1 MSKFILIKS
10 INVLTNNLKSCYLC
24 VLNKFDL
31 LMIRSASKKTVLSTL
46 VVLLATVAS
55 AQNILSLDSCRAL
68 TLEKNRDLHMGAL
81 RVEKAKNDHQA
92 AFTNYLPKV
101 TARGA
106 YIYNGKNV
114 ELLSDEQKT
123 RLQTMGDRVVQSMRD
138 NPTLQQALLGLIVAN
153 PSLAPKITSLMTDGM
168 AAISSGLNGLGHTV
182 VNDLVFDTH
191 NLTVGAVTLTQPLFM
206 GGKILAYN
214 RATALA
220 EELARTQEETTR
232 RDVVV
237 STDKAYWQVVSLVNK
252 KALASNYLDLL
263 KKLESDIE
271 KMVAEGVAT
280 KSDLLSVRVKVNE
293 AEMSLSKAEDGLYLS
308 RMLLC
313 QLCGLPLDTP
323 IKLADEGLE
332 DIHPHSYE
340 GSTSVDEAYARRSEL
355 KSLDLGMQIY
365 NEKMKIARSE
375 YMPKVALVGNILVS
389 NPSLYNG
396 FQKKFDWNWNVGVT
410 LSVPIWNWRETT
422 YKVRAAKAEYN
433 EQQERLRDVREKVE
447 MQVSQAVAG
456 VRESN
461 KRLTMAEQSLE
472 RAEENLRYATLGFQE
487 GVITVSQMLE
497 AQTAWLSARSTRL
510 EAKIDVQLSDVNLRR
525 VLGVEL

>member
-1 MSKFILIKS
+1 MK
-10 INVLTNNLKSCYLC
+10 
-24 VLNKFDL
+24 
-31 LMIRSASKKTVLSTL
+31 RG
-46 VVLLATVAS
+46 VLLVLLGLIASVAS
-55 AQNILSLDSCRAL
+55 AQEVLSLDSCRAL
-68 TLEKNRDLHMGAL
+68 ALEKNRDLQMGNL
-81 RVEKAKNDHQA
+81 RIEKAKNEHQA

-101 TARGA
+101 AARGA

-114 ELLSDEQKT
+114 ELLSNEQKT
-123 RLQTMGDRVVQSMRD
+123 RLQTMGDRMAQSARE
-138 NPTLQQALLGLIVAN
+138 NPALQRAFLGLLASN
-153 PSLAPKITSLMTDGM
+153 PSLAPLITSLLTDGM
-168 AAISSGLNGLGHTV
+168 GALTSSLNGLGHSV
-182 VNDLVFDTH
+182 VNDFSFDTH
-191 NLTVGAVTLTQPLFM
+191 NLTVGAVTLTQPVFM

-220 EELARTQEETTR
+220 EELARLQAETTR

-263 KKLESDIE
+263 RKLESDIE

-293 AEMSLSKAEDGLYLS
+293 AEMSLAKAEDGLYLS

-313 QLCGLPLDTP
+313 QLCGLPLDSS

-332 DIHPHSYE
+332 DFHPHNYD
-340 GSTSVDEAYARRSEL
+340 GSTSVDEAYAKRPEL
-355 KSLDLGMQIY
+355 KSLDLGVQIY
-365 NEKMKIARSE
+365 GEKVKIARSE
-375 YMPKVALVGNILVS
+375 YMPKVALVGNVLVS
-389 NPSLYNG
+389 NPSVYNG
-396 FQKKFDWNWNVGVT
+396 FQKQFDWNWNVGVT

-447 MQVSQAVAG
+447 MQVAQAVAG

-461 KRLTMAEQSLE
+461 KRLTMAERSLE

-510 EAKIDVQLSDVNLRR
+510 DAKIDVQLSDVNLRR

>member
-1 MSKFILIKS
+1 MK
-10 INVLTNNLKSCYLC
+10 
-24 VLNKFDL
+24 
-31 LMIRSASKKTVLSTL
+31 RG
-46 VVLLATVAS
+46 VLLVLLGLIASVAS
-55 AQNILSLDSCRAL
+55 AQEVLSLDSCRAL
-68 TLEKNRDLHMGAL
+68 ALEKNRDLQMGNL
-81 RVEKAKNDHQA
+81 RIEKAKNEHQA

-101 TARGA
+101 AARGA

-114 ELLSDEQKT
+114 ELLSNEQKT
-123 RLQTMGDRVVQSMRD
+123 RLQTMGDRVAQSARE
-138 NPTLQQALLGLIVAN
+138 NPALQRAFLGLLASN
-153 PSLAPKITSLMTDGM
+153 PSLAPLITSLLTDGM
-168 AAISSGLNGLGHTV
+168 GALSSSLNGLGQ
-182 VNDLVFDTH
+182 
-191 NLTVGAVTLTQPLFM
+191 TQPLFM
-206 GGKILAYN
+206 GGKIVAYN
-214 RATALA
+214 KATAMA
-220 EELARTQEETTR
+220 EELARLQAETTR

-263 KKLESDIE
+263 RKLESDIE

-293 AEMSLSKAEDGLYLS
+293 AEMSLAKAEDGLYLS

-313 QLCGLPLDTP
+313 QLCGLPLDSS

-332 DIHPHSYE
+332 DFHPHNYD
-340 GSTSVDEAYARRSEL
+340 GSTSVDEAYAKRPEL
-355 KSLDLGMQIY
+355 KSLDLGVQIY
-365 NEKMKIARSE
+365 GEKVKIARSE
-375 YMPKVALVGNILVS
+375 YMPKVALVGNVLVS
-389 NPSLYNG
+389 NPSVYNG
-396 FQKKFDWNWNVGVT
+396 FQKQFDWNWNVGVT

-447 MQVSQAVAG
+447 MQVAQAVAG

-461 KRLTMAEQSLE
+461 KRLTMAERSLE

-510 EAKIDVQLSDVNLRR
+510 DAKIDVQLSDVNLRR